1 MDSSFRRTA
10 EDHRAA
16 VHRLLA
22 PVADRL
28 GTEDLSLPDALG
40 RVLAADLVAP
50 RALPPF
56 DNSQMDG
63 YALRVAEAAHGT
75 ALPVGA
81 PIPAGTAAPE
91 LPAGTVVPI
100 MTGAMMPAGA
110 DAVVPIE
117 RADPPRFPPSDA
129 RDASVSLPTDVP
141 PRQFI
146 RAAGSDIAAGATAL
160 AAGTRLGPVHLGL
173 AAALGIDTL
182 AARRRPRVLVL
193 ATGDEIRAP
202 GTALAPGQIH
212 DANSTLLASLLTEA
226 GAQAQCAGISADD
239 PEAFATA
246 LAGKLGPADAPAHD
260 LVITSGG
267 ISQGAY
273 EVVRQALAEHGIDFG
288 SIAMQPGGPQGI
300 GLLELPGTA
309 PTPLLA
315 FPGNPVS
322 GVVSF
327 EILVRPALIGLTGA
341 APRRMLSARLAGP
354 LDPPPPGKLQ
364 ARRAIVRILHDG
376 GAEASVVGGP
386 GSHLVHALATANA
399 LLVLPPDAP
408 TPQAGEP
415 VDALIYGDLS

>member
-1 MDSSFRRTA
+1 MHPSFRRTV

-16 VHRLLA
+16 VHQLLA
-22 PVADRL
+22 PLADRL
-28 GTEDLSLPDALG
+28 GTEHLPLAGAPG
-40 RVLAADLVAP
+40 RVLAGDLAAP
-50 RALPPF
+50 RPLPPF

-63 YALRVAEAAHGT
+63 YALRIADAAGGSP
-75 ALPVGA
+75 LPVGA
-81 PIPAGTAAPE
+81 PIPAGAVAPA

-100 MTGAMMPAGA
+100 MTGAMMPPGA

-117 RADPPRFPPSDA
+117 HADPPRFPPADA
-129 RDASVSLPTDVP
+129 RDATVALPAGTP
-141 PRQFI
+141 AGQFI

-182 AARRRPRVLVL
+182 EVRRKPRVLVL
-193 ATGDEIRAP
+193 ATGDEVRAP
-202 GTALAPGQIH
+202 GTVLAPGQIH
-212 DANSTLLASLLTEA
+212 DANSTLLAALLAEA
-226 GAQAQCAGISADD
+226 GAAVQCAGISADD
-239 PEAFATA
+239 PDAFAAT
-246 LAGKLGPADAPAHD
+246 LAGKLGAAGAPAHD
-260 LVITSGG
+260 LVVTSGG

-273 EVVRQALAEHGIDFG
+273 EVVRQALARHGIDFG
-288 SIAMQPGGPQGI
+288 SVAMQPGGPQGL
-300 GLLELPGTA
+300 GLLDLPGAA

-327 EILVRPALIGLTGA
+327 EILLRPALVGLTGA
-341 APRRMLSARLAGP
+341 APRRRVPARLAGP

-364 ARRAIVRILHDG
+364 ARRASVRLLHDG
-376 GAEASVVGGP
+376 GAEATAVGGP

-399 LLVLPPDAP
+399 LLLLPPDAP

-415 VDALIYGDLS
+415 VDALIYGDLT

>member
-1 MDSSFRRTA
+1 MHPSFRRTV

-16 VHRLLA
+16 VHQLLA
-22 PVADRL
+22 PLADRL
-28 GTEDLSLPDALG
+28 GTEHLPLPDALG
-40 RVLAADLVAP
+40 RILAADLVAP

-63 YALRVAEAAHGT
+63 YALRVAEAARGT
-75 ALPVGA
+75 TLPVGA
-81 PIPAGTAAPE
+81 PIPAGATAPE

-117 RADPPRFPPSDA
+117 RADPPRFPPADA
-129 RDASVSLPTDVP
+129 PAATVTLPTGTP
-141 PRQFI
+141 AGQFI
-146 RAAGSDIAAGATAL
+146 RATGSDIPAGATAL

-173 AAALGIDTL
+173 AAALGVDTL
-182 AARRRPRVLVL
+182 EVRRRPCVLVL
-193 ATGDEIRAP
+193 ATGDEVRAP
-202 GTALAPGQIH
+202 GTVLAPGQIH
-212 DANSTLLASLLTEA
+212 DANSTLLAALLAEA
-226 GAQAQCAGISADD
+226 GAAVRCAGISADD

-246 LAGKLGPADAPAHD
+246 LAGKLGPADAPVHD

-288 SIAMQPGGPQGI
+288 SVAMQPGGPQGL
-300 GLLELPGTA
+300 GLLELPGAA

-327 EILVRPALIGLTGA
+327 EILLRPALVGLTGA
-341 APRRMLSARLAGP
+341 GPRRMVSARLAGP

-364 ARRAIVRILHDG
+364 ARRASVRILHDG
-376 GAEASVVGGP
+376 GAEASAVGGP
-386 GSHLVHALATANA
+386 GSHLVHALAIANA
-399 LLVLPPDAP
+399 LLLLPADAP
-408 TPQAGEP
+408 APQAGEP